1 MEVVFQTI
9 PVINLH
15 RCHWIWRTWLN
26 IEMFTHSNFRIHTF
40 SRTKSING
48 LHTDCNALV
57 VEKLSRVFS
66 ELSRFE
72 VNDTRWSALPPTRMT
87 LNAPLAKSKLPCRM
101 RSSFFSI
108 SFSVDRLLEILQI
121 DKLGDSSAAQFC
133 FFSAYFSN
141 LFQHFLFVT
150 FYTHVPP
157 PN

>member
-1 MEVVFQTI
+1 MKCLHIQTS
-9 PVINLH
+9 
-15 RCHWIWRTWLN
+15 
-26 IEMFTHSNFRIHTF
+26 EYTHFRGQ
-40 SRTKSING
+40 KSING
-48 LHTDCNALV
+48 LHTGCNALV

-66 ELSRFE
+66 EFSRFE

-121 DKLGDSSAAQFC
+121 DKLGDSSAAQFG

-141 LFQHFLFVT
+141 LFSTSFSSHFTHTFHHQISCFVSDVQEKGKT
-150 FYTHVPP
+150 FY
-157 PN
+157 